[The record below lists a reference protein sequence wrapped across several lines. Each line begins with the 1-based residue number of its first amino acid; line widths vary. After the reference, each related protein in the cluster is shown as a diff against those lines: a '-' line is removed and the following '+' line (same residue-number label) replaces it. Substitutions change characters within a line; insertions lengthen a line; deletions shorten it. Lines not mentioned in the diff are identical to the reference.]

1 MTPLDWSRSFG
12 CIPTAHAS
20 PTFHG
25 TYYHSIIMAC
35 FLSPYQNASSR
46 ESKTTSCSQYNTL
59 YLLLLNKSM
68 CLVGFTYLK
77 LIEIMVN
84 KISSDN
90 YSNLALETG
99 KFRHKTTPYLKAE
112 NSLV

>member
-1 MTPLDWSRSFG
+1 
-12 CIPTAHAS
+12 
-20 PTFHG
+20 
-25 TYYHSIIMAC
+25 
-35 FLSPYQNASSR
+35 
-46 ESKTTSCSQYNTL
+46 
-59 YLLLLNKSM
+59 M